1 MSAADTTDTLLAL
14 RPAPHALFEAIAER
28 GDRPRFMLR
37 DAGGGWTPVTWR
49 AFGDDVRR
57 VALALAADGLGR
69 EARAAIFAPNR
80 IEWLAAAYGIQA
92 AGGAMVPIYP
102 ASTAEQAAYVLDHA
116 EVEVLFVA
124 TPALLARLV
133 EAAARGGLATVRRVV
148 LLDPA
153 ASAESAA
160 ALGAERVWTWGE
172 LIARGTAADAPGAF
186 EALLAGVV
194 LEQMGLMLYTSGT
207 SGPPKGVPLT
217 HLNVAVNG
225 RDWLEIHAPRLE
237 DGDVDLLWLPFS
249 HIFGLGEAG
258 LGNLLGFVSYLC
270 EPHEVLDLMP
280 VIRPHVFMSVPAY
293 WEKLAARAGDDVA
306 RLAEVT
312 GGRLRFCLS
321 GGAGLDRAV
330 KERFLAAG
338 MLIIE
343 GYGLTEASPTLTMN
357 RPDRFRFDTVG
368 LPYPSVSLRLAD
380 DGEIEARGPNI
391 FGGYHRDPEATAAAF
406 TADGWL
412 KTGDLGRF
420 TEDGF
425 LQIIG
430 RKKEILVTAGGKN
443 VAPAN
448 VEQRFAADP
457 LFGHVVLYGDG
468 KRYLVA
474 GVWPEPSA
482 AAAWL
487 ADSGAD
493 PEVTDAEAEARLT
506 AELGRRIEAVNASLA
521 SYETIKAFRVFFD
534 RPLSVEAG
542 HLTTTLKLRRAQ
554 IAADFGA
561 DLEALYR

>member
-1 MSAADTTDTLLAL
+1 MSAAETRGLLAL
-14 RPAPHALFEAIAER
+14 RPAPHALFEALAER
-28 GDRPRFMLR
+28 GDRPRFMVR
-37 DAGGGWTPVTWR
+37 GDDGAFAPITWS
-49 AFGDDVRR
+49 AFGHDVRR

-80 IEWLAAAYGIQA
+80 VEWLAAAYGIQA

-116 EVEVLFVA
+116 EVEVVFVD
-124 TPALLARLV
+124 TPALVARLA

-153 ASAESAA
+153 ASAASAA
-160 ALGAERVWTWGE
+160 ALGPERVWTWAE
-172 LIARGTAADAPGAF
+172 LMARGAEADAPAAF
-186 EALLAGVV
+186 EGLLAGVT
-194 LEQMGLMLYTSGT
+194 LEQVGLMLYTSGT

-225 RDWLEIHAPRLE
+225 RDWLEIHAPRFE

-293 WEKLAARAGDDVA
+293 WEKLASRAGDDLG
-306 RLAEVT
+306 RLVEVT

-321 GGAGLDRAV
+321 GGAGLERAV

-343 GYGLTEASPTLTMN
+343 GYGLTEAAPTLTMN

-391 FGGYHRDPEATAAAF
+391 FRGYHKDPPATAAAF
-406 TADGWL
+406 TDDGWL
-412 KTGDLGRF
+412 RTGDLGRF
-420 TEDGF
+420 TDDGF

-448 VEQRFAADP
+448 IEQRFAADP
-457 LFGHVVLYGDG
+457 LFAQVVLYGDG

-474 GVWPEPSA
+474 GVWPEPTA

-487 ADSGAD
+487 VERGVGPDG
-493 PEVTDAEAEARLT
+493 AEASLT
-506 AELGRRIEAVNASLA
+506 AELGRRIEAVNADLA
-521 SYETIKAFRVFFD
+521 SYETIKAFKVFFE

-561 DLEALYR
+561 DLEGLYR